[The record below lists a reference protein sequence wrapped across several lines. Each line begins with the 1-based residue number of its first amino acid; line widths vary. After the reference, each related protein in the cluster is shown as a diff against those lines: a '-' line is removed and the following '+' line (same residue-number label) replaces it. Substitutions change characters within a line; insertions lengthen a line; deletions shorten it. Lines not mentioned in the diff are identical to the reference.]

1 MRLTPRNTLL
11 AGGALI
17 LLVNAVALFGVYLNR
32 SGEPESRL
40 RLSERELGLPWG
52 WSRGKENSGL
62 ALGLTWRVI
71 EAHGGGEHFGGG
83 AYGYSGGTPDWLDEA
98 RMKALG
104 FATAPVAESSEGRR
118 RFERQQRREVLLVLE
133 LAGPAW
139 QQALQRAR
147 DNAARHE
154 AAALANADSKDFA
167 AKAKRAREQ
176 LKAEEEANSRLFAI
190 DAGLD
195 LAALRAKYPDRG
207 RFLILKAHVRPRLD
221 SRERKTYVTGYVS
234 ELAVPTV
241 NVPHALRTG
250 LEPALRDA
258 MRTPNGAG
266 RRFEATL
273 AIGQRLE
280 PWIEA
285 VAVPAPAPVPA
296 PVPAPR

>member
-1 MRLTPRNTLL
+1 MKLTPRITLL

-17 LLVNAVALFGVYLNR
+17 LLVNAVALTGVALNR

-52 WSRGKENSGL
+52 WSRGTENSGL
-62 ALGLTWRVI
+62 ALGLIWRVNDVH
-71 EAHGGGEHFGGG
+71 AGGEYYAGNS
-83 AYGYSGGTPDWLDEA
+83 YGYSGGTPVWLDEA
-98 RMKALG
+98 RMRALG
-104 FATAPVAESSEGRR
+104 FDTAPVAESTEGRR

-139 QQALQRAR
+139 QQALAWAR
-147 DNAARHE
+147 ENAARHD
-154 AAALANADSKDFA
+154 AAAQANADSKEFA
-167 AKAKRAREQ
+167 AKAKRARESLQ
-176 LKAEEEANSRLFAI
+176 AEEESNSRLFAI

-195 LAALRAKYPDRG
+195 LAALRAKYPDRS

-241 NVPHALRTG
+241 NVPYVLRPG
-250 LEPALRDA
+250 LEPALRA
-258 MRTPNGAG
+258 PQRTPGGLA
-266 RRFEATL
+266 RPFEATL
-273 AIGQRLE
+273 VVGQRLE

-285 VAVPAPAPVPA
+285 VAVPAA
-296 PVPAPR
+296 APR

>member
-1 MRLTPRNTLL
+1 MTPTPRTTLL

-17 LLVNAVALFGVYLNR
+17 LLVNAVALVGVALNR

-62 ALGLTWRVI
+62 ALGLTWRLN
-71 EAHGGGEHFGGG
+71 ETHAGGEHFVGG
-83 AYGYSGGTPDWLDEA
+83 AYGYSGGTPEWLDEA
-98 RMKALG
+98 RMRALG
-104 FATAPVAESSEGRR
+104 FDIAPTMEVLEGRR
-118 RFERQQRREVLLVLE
+118 RVERQQRREVLLVLE

-139 QQALQRAR
+139 HKAVQRAR
-147 DNAARHE
+147 ENAARHE
-154 AAALANADSKDFA
+154 AAALANADSKEFA
-167 AKAKRAREQ
+167 DKAKRAREL
-176 LKAEEEANSRLFAI
+176 LKAEEESNSRLFAI

-207 RFLILKAHVRPRLD
+207 RFLILKANVRPRLD
-221 SRERKTYVTGYVS
+221 SRERKSWVTGYVS

-241 NVPHALRTG
+241 NVPHALRPG
-250 LEPALRDA
+250 LEPALRDTA
-258 MRTPNGAG
+258 RTPVGTG

-273 AIGQRLE
+273 AVGQRLE

-285 VAVPAPAPVPA
+285 VAVPAKPA
-296 PVPAPR
+296 R

>member
-1 MRLTPRNTLL
+1 MKLTPRNTLL

-17 LLVNAVALFGVYLNR
+17 LLVNALALGGVYLNR

-62 ALGLTWRVI
+62 ALGLTWRVN
-71 EAHGGGEHFGGG
+71 EAHAISENFVGG
-83 AYGYSGGTPDWLDEA
+83 AFGYSGGTPEWLDQE
-98 RMKALG
+98 RMQALG
-104 FATAPVAESSEGRR
+104 FDTAPVAESFEGRR

-139 QQALQRAR
+139 QKALARAG

-154 AAALANADSKDFA
+154 AAARANADSKEFA
-167 AKAKRAREQ
+167 DKARRAREL
-176 LKAEEEANSRLFAI
+176 LKAEEESNSRLFAI

-221 SRERKTYVTGYVS
+221 SRERKTWVTGYVS

-241 NVPHALRTG
+241 NVPHALRPG
-250 LEPALRDA
+250 LEPVLRDTV
-258 MRTPNGAG
+258 RTPVGTG

-273 AIGQRLE
+273 AVGRRLE

-285 VAVPAPAPVPA
+285 VAVPATPS
-296 PVPAPR
+296 R